1 MAFGPALS
9 WLPDKREK
17 ADERERE
24 RERAEMR
31 FLFFN

>member
-1 MAFGPALS
+1 MAFGPALP

-17 ADERERE
+17 AEVRE
-24 RERAEMR
+24 RERAKMR